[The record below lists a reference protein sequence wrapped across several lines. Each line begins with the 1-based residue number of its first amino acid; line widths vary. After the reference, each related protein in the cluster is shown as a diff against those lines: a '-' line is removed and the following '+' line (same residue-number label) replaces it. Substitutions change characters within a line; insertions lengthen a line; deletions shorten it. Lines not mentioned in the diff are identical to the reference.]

1 MSVVYAIQD
10 AYIQDVHIGI
20 HNNSNGTHIARA
32 KIVGTTGHGILSS
45 GDRVSISDTF
55 ISPRSGNG
63 ITLSGGRGGSISN
76 VRIVGGYAGIETGD
90 PLASVSNTSEKLD
103 IIIDRFLGE
112 ISKIQDA
119 ATDEIC
125 EKLSEFKGGKK
136 RTIKAE
142 NYNRIVGFMSNHAT
156 VLTFAYQFFPV
167 LFGQSAK

>member
-1 MSVVYAIQD
+1 MSVIYTIQD
-10 AYIQDVHIGI
+10 SYIQDVYIGI
-20 HNNSNGTHIARA
+20 HNKNNDTHIARA
-32 KIVGTTGHGILSS
+32 KIVGTTGHGIYSS

-55 ISPRSGNG
+55 INPRSGNG
-63 ITLSGGRGGSISN
+63 ITLSGGRGGSISR
-76 VRIVGGYAGIETGD
+76 VQIAGGHTGIEIGA
-90 PLASVSNTSEKLD
+90 PSSSESNTSEELD

-112 ISKIQDA
+112 ISRIQDA

-125 EKLSEFKGGKK
+125 ENLSEFKGGKK

-156 VLTFAYQFFPV
+156 VLSFAYQFFPI